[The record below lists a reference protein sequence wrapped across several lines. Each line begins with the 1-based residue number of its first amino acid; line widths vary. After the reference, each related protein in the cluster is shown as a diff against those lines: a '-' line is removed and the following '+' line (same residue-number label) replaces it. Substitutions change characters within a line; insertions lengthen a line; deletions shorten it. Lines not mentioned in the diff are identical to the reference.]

1 MLDILED
8 TGLMGAKPIE
18 TPMDPNVRLCVDQ
31 GELLPSTDNYPR
43 LVGKLNY
50 LTITRQVIAFAMSAA
65 SQFMSA
71 PHLTHMEVAL

>member
-8 TGLMGAKPIE
+8 TGLMGAKPVK

-31 GELLPSTDNYPR
+31 CELLSSPDSYRR

-50 LTITRQVIAFAMSAA
+50 LTITYPDIAFIVSAV
-65 SQFMSA
+65 S
-71 PHLTHMEVAL
+71 